1 MLDRASVIGVM
12 IAVGCLLTGLVVEHL
27 SPISLWSPAALL
39 FAFGCATGA
48 TILQFPGKEMM
59 RFFAVFRNVLRF
71 QTHEPQKIIT
81 DLVRYAEMARRDGI
95 LALESVLDQ
104 IEDPFLVK
112 GLQLAVDGTD
122 PELIRQMMS
131 TELENMEARHARG
144 RKMFEAFA
152 AYGPPMGM
160 VGTLIGL
167 IAMLRNLSDPGS
179 IGPAM
184 ALAMT
189 VTLYGV
195 SSCYLFFMPC
205 AKKLSIR
212 SEDEVH
218 VKEMI
223 IRGVLAI
230 QSGDNPRIVEQKLR
244 IYLEPKERGPAK
256 A

>member
-1 MLDRASVIGVM
+1 MLDLASIVGIVFALACLGIG
-12 IAVGCLLTGLVVEHL
+12 IQLEGD
-27 SPISLWSPAALL
+27 IRFLWVPSAIL
-39 FAFGCATGA
+39 FAFGASTGA
-48 TILQFPGKEMM
+48 VILQFPGKDF
-59 RFFAVFRNVLRF
+59 RKIFAVLRNAFRF
-71 QTHEPQKIIT
+71 QTHEPQKIIA
-81 DLVRYAEMARRDGI
+81 DMVRYAEMARRDGI

-122 PELIRQMMS
+122 PELIRQMMT
-131 TELENMEARHARG
+131 TELENMEGRHMRG
-144 RKMFEAFA
+144 RKIFEAFA

-167 IAMLRNLSDPGS
+167 VAMLRNISDAAAV
-179 IGPAM
+179 GPAM
-184 ALAMT
+184 AIAMVT
-189 VTLYGV
+189 TLYGV
-195 SSCYLFFMPC
+195 GSCYLFYMPI
-205 AKKLSIR
+205 AKKLAIR

-244 IYLEPKERGPAK
+244 IYLEPKERGPAR

>member
-1 MLDRASVIGVM
+1 MLDIASIVGVITALLCLGVG
-12 IAVGCLLTGLVVEHL
+12 IQLEGDITR
-27 SPISLWSPAALL
+27 LWSPAALL
-39 FAFGCATGA
+39 FAFGCAAGA
-48 TILQFPGKEMM
+48 VILQFPGKD
-59 RFFAVFRNVLRF
+59 FLKVFSVFMNAFRY
-71 QTHEPQKIIT
+71 QTHEPQKIIG
-81 DLVRYAEMARRDGI
+81 DMVRYAEMARRDGI

-122 PELIRQMMS
+122 PELIRQMMT

-144 RKMFEAFA
+144 RKIFEGFA

-160 VGTLIGL
+160 VGTLVGL
-167 IAMLRNLSDPGS
+167 IAMLSNISDAAAV
-179 IGPAM
+179 GPAM

-195 SSCYLFFMPC
+195 SSCYLFFMPI
-205 AKKLSIR
+205 AKKLQMR

-244 IYLEPKERGPAK
+244 IYLEPKERGPAR

>member
-1 MLDRASVIGVM
+1 MLDLSSLLGLLVA
-12 IAVGCLLTGLVVEHL
+12 AVSLTVGIMLEGD
-27 SPISLWSPAALL
+27 IKFLWIPSAML
-39 FAFGCATGA
+39 FAFGASTGA
-48 TILQFPGKEMM
+48 VIFQFPGKDFSRVLTVAMN
-59 RFFAVFRNVLRF
+59 AFRYSV
-71 QTHEPQKIIT
+71 HEPQKIIT

-122 PELIRQMMS
+122 PELIRQMMT
-131 TELENMEARHARG
+131 TELEIMEMRHARG
-144 RKMFEAFA
+144 RKIFEAWA

-167 IAMLRNLSDPGS
+167 VAMLRNLSDPS
-179 IGPAM
+179 KIGPAM
-184 ALAMT
+184 ASAMVT
-189 VTLYGV
+189 TLYGV
-195 SSCYLFFMPC
+195 GSCYLFFTPLF
-205 AKKLSIR
+205 KKLMIR

-244 IYLEPKERGPAK
+244 IFLEPKERGPAR